1 MELSPYYE
9 KKIECLC
16 CKKTFPTY
24 KVRSKSIKIDHTD
37 TDFCPIYSDS
47 TVNALFYNIFVCEH
61 CGFSF
66 TEDFSKYFAPGTRE
80 DIEEQITKK
89 WVPRSFNGE
98 RTIHQAIES
107 YKLAFVSGTL
117 KKEKA
122 VSLAGIALRIG
133 WLYRSL
139 ENIKQERR
147 FIKFAR
153 DQYIESFSTEDYK
166 GTQMSDTRI
175 MYMIA
180 ELSRRIG
187 DLDDA
192 TRFFSKVIESQ
203 RTDGGET
210 KLVDLAKE
218 QWQLV
223 REQRDKEKSAI

>member
-1 MELSPYYE
+1 MEVSPYYE
-9 KKIECLC
+9 KKVDCLC

-24 KVRSKSIKIDHTD
+24 KVRSKSIKVDHTD

-47 TVNALFYNIFVCEH
+47 NVNALFYNIFVCEH

-80 DIEEQITKK
+80 VIEEQITKK

-98 RTIHQAIES
+98 RTIDQAIES
-107 YKLAFVSGTL
+107 YKLAFVSGML

-122 VSLAGIALRIG
+122 VSLAGLALRIG

-139 ENIKQERR
+139 KNEQENR
-147 FIKFAR
+147 FIKIAR

-203 RTDGGET
+203 RIDGGEA

-223 REQRDKEKSAI
+223 REQREKERSAI

>member
-1 MELSPYYE
+1 MEVSPYYE
-9 KKIECLC
+9 KKVDCLC

-24 KVRSKSIKIDHTD
+24 KVRSKSIKVDHTD

-47 TVNALFYNIFVCEH
+47 NVNALFYNIFVCEH

-80 DIEEQITKK
+80 VIEEQITKK

-98 RTIHQAIES
+98 RTIDQAIES
-107 YKLAFVSGTL
+107 YKLAFVSGML

-122 VSLAGIALRIG
+122 VSLAGLALRIG

-139 ENIKQERR
+139 KNEEQENR
-147 FIKFAR
+147 FIKIAR

-203 RTDGGET
+203 RIDGGET

-223 REQRDKEKSAI
+223 REQREKERSAI

>member
-24 KVRSKSIKIDHTD
+24 KVRSKSIKVDHTD

-47 TVNALFYNIFVCEH
+47 NVNALFYNIFVCEH

-80 DIEEQITKK
+80 VIEEQITKK

-98 RTIHQAIES
+98 RTIDQAIES
-107 YKLAFVSGTL
+107 YKLAFVSGML

-122 VSLAGIALRIG
+122 VSLAGLALRIG

-139 ENIKQERR
+139 KNEQENR
-147 FIKFAR
+147 FIKIAR

-203 RTDGGET
+203 RIDGGEA

-223 REQRDKEKSAI
+223 REQREKERSAI